1 MSTPLVDRHEELQRF
16 VALQVPRHPF
26 EVTLASTD
34 ASFRSYWRVTTG
46 TTSQIVMDAPP
57 DKENIKPWIDVGQRL
72 SRVGLHVPHVFAAD
86 YMRGFILMEDFGTRT
101 YLPELESQRASSVRV
116 DALYGDALDALL
128 TMQTQVHA
136 EGLPAFDEAFI
147 LQELELMPA
156 WFLERHLGYTLTCDD
171 WDIVEAAFS
180 RIIAA
185 LRAQPQ
191 VFMHRD
197 LHSRNL
203 MIVDRNNPGIIDF
216 QGAVRGPVG
225 YDIASL
231 LRDCYIAW
239 PIERV
244 DAWVEQYRQN
254 LAKVQHSIADG
265 AHFRQW
271 VDLAGLQRHLKVLG
285 LFCRLN
291 YRDAKL
297 GFLRD
302 LPLVLGYVL
311 QIANLYPDLADLVA
325 LIERA
330 VAGRDVTVPSA
341 EADDTAA

>member
-1 MSTPLVDRHEELQRF
+1 MTDARQNALNAFIAAQLPGRDFELV
-16 VALQVPRHPF
+16 P
-26 EVTLASTD
+26 ASAD

-46 TTSQIVMDAPP
+46 KTSQIVMDAPP
-57 DKENIKPWIDVGQRL
+57 DKENIRPWLDIGQRL
-72 SRVGLHVPHVFAAD
+72 SRIGLHTPHVFAVD
-86 YMRGFILMEDFGTRT
+86 YKLGFILMEDFGARL
-101 YLPELESQRASSVRV
+101 YLSELEANRDSGARI

-128 TMQTQVHA
+128 TMQTQVSA
-136 EGLPAFDEAFI
+136 DGLPAFDEAFI
-147 LQELELMPA
+147 HQELELMPT

-171 WDIVEAAFS
+171 WDVVEAAFTHLT
-180 RIIAA
+180 AA

-203 MIVDRNNPGIIDF
+203 MIVERNNPGIIDF

-225 YDIASL
+225 YDVASL
-231 LRDCYIAW
+231 LRDCYIVW

-244 DAWVEQYRQN
+244 DAWVEQYRQS
-254 LAKVQHSIADG
+254 LAKIHHSLANG
-265 AHFRQW
+265 AHFRHW
-271 VDLAGLQRHLKVLG
+271 VDLAGLQRHIKVLG

-291 YRDAKL
+291 YRDAKS

-302 LPLVLGYVL
+302 LPVVLEYAL
-311 QIANLYPDLADLVA
+311 TIARLHPDFSDLVA

-330 VAGRDVTVPSA
+330 VAGRDVTAPAA
-341 EADDTAA
+341 EPVDNATA

>member
-1 MSTPLVDRHEELQRF
+1 MSTPLTDRHEELQRF
-16 VALQVPRHPF
+16 VALQHAGHPF
-26 EVTLASTD
+26 EITLASAD
-34 ASFRSYWRVTTG
+34 ASFRSYWRVTAG

-57 DKENIKPWIDVGQRL
+57 EKENIKPWIDVGQRL
-72 SRVGLHVPHVFAAD
+72 SRTGLHVPHVFAID
-86 YMRGFILMEDFGTRT
+86 YKRGFILMEDFGART
-101 YLPELESQRASSVRV
+101 YLPELEAKRDNAVHV
-116 DALYGDALDALL
+116 DALYGDVLDALL

-136 EGLPAFDEAFI
+136 DGLPVFDETFI
-147 LQELELMPA
+147 RQELELMPA

-171 WDIVEAAFS
+171 WDVVEAAFS
-180 RIIAA
+180 RLIAA

-203 MIVDRNNPGIIDF
+203 MIVERNSPGIIDF
-216 QGAVRGPVG
+216 QGAVRGPIG
-225 YDIASL
+225 YDLASL

-254 LAKVQHSIADG
+254 LAKIHHAMANG
-265 AHFRQW
+265 AHFREW
-271 VDLAGLQRHLKVLG
+271 VDLAGLQRHIKVLG

-291 YRDAKL
+291 YRDAKA

-302 LPLVLGYVL
+302 LPLVLDYVL
-311 QIANLYPDLADLVA
+311 VIARLHPDLADFVA

-330 VAGRDVTVPSA
+330 VADRDVTEPSA
-341 EADDTAA
+341 EPDSAAA